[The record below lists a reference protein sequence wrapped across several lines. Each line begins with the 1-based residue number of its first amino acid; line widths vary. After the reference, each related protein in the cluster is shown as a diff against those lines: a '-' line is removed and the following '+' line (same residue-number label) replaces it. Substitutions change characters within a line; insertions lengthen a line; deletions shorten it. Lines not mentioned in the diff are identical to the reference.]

1 MDRVLLTAEG
11 SKVLWEELGRLKR
24 ESRPRI
30 IEAIAEARA
39 HGDLSENAEYHAA
52 REQQGFTEGRIQEL
66 EAKLARAEVI
76 DPADLNAAGK
86 VVFGTWVD
94 LWEEEGDREVTY
106 QIVGELETDVSIGK
120 VSHSSPI
127 ARALLGQEVGDEVEF
142 TAPGGTRRYEVLK
155 VRYQAKPNVIN
166 E

>member
-1 MDRVLLTAEG
+1 
-11 SKVLWEELGRLKR
+11 
-24 ESRPRI
+24 
-30 IEAIAEARA
+30 
-39 HGDLSENAEYHAA
+39 
-52 REQQGFTEGRIQEL
+52 
-66 EAKLARAEVI
+66 VI

-86 VVFGTWVD
+86 VVFGAWVD

-155 VRYQAKPNVIN
+155 VRYQAKSDDIN

>member
-1 MDRVLLTAEG
+1 MTIAG
-11 SKVLWEELGRLKR
+11 TSGRATND
-24 ESRPRI
+24 SFSTTGAHWRI
-30 IEAIAEARA
+30 RLRNRI
-39 HGDLSENAEYHAA
+39 NPK
-52 REQQGFTEGRIQEL
+52 QGFTEGRIQEL

-86 VVFGTWVD
+86 VVFGAWVD

-127 ARALLGQEVGDEVEF
+127 ARALLGQEVGDEIEF

-155 VRYQAKPNVIN
+155 VRYQAKSDDIN

>member
-1 MDRVLLTAEG
+1 M
-11 SKVLWEELGRLKR
+11 
-24 ESRPRI
+24 
-30 IEAIAEARA
+30 
-39 HGDLSENAEYHAA
+39 
-52 REQQGFTEGRIQEL
+52 
-66 EAKLARAEVI
+66 
-76 DPADLNAAGK
+76 
-86 VVFGTWVD
+86 VFGAWVD

-155 VRYQAKPNVIN
+155 VRYQAKSDDIN

>member
-1 MDRVLLTAEG
+1 M
-11 SKVLWEELGRLKR
+11 
-24 ESRPRI
+24 
-30 IEAIAEARA
+30 
-39 HGDLSENAEYHAA
+39 
-52 REQQGFTEGRIQEL
+52 
-66 EAKLARAEVI
+66 I

-86 VVFGTWVD
+86 VVFGAWVD
-94 LWEEEGDREVTY
+94 LWEEEGDREVTD
-106 QIVGELETDVSIGK
+106 QSVGELETHVSIGK

-155 VRYQAKPNVIN
+155 VRYQAKSDDIN